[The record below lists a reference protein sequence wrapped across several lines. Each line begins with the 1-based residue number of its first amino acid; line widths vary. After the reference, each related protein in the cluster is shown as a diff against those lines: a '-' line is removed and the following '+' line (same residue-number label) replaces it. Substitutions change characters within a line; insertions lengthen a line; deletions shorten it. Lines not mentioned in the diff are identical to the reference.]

1 MKIYDYPSEAAEK
14 KLATIV
20 SRGLNFKKK
29 DVSAVN
35 RILEDVRRNGD
46 AALIKYVNR
55 FDAPGLQTGSLAVTE
70 SEFREATRQV
80 DAAFRRALNRATAQI
95 ESFHRLQLPKSWIN
109 TIDRGLWS
117 ARWSTRCGPR
127 GFTFP
132 EAEGARHRWSLRS

>member
-20 SRGLNFKKK
+20 NRGLNFKKK

-46 AALIKYVNR
+46 GALIKYVNR
-55 FDAPGLQTGSLAVTE
+55 FDAPDLQTGSLAVTE

-80 DAAFRRALNRATAQI
+80 DAAFRRALNR
-95 ESFHRLQLPKSWIN
+95 
-109 TIDRGLWS
+109 
-117 ARWSTRCGPR
+117 
-127 GFTFP
+127 
-132 EAEGARHRWSLRS
+132 